1 MSKTEK
7 YDRKSVY
14 ALIRKLANSE
24 TKIDYDEL
32 VEKFLKQ
39 SYNLG
44 IERN

>member
-1 MSKTEK
+1 MGSLTKEK
-7 YDRKSVY
+7 NV
-14 ALIRKLANSE
+14 
-24 TKIDYDEL
+24 DYDEV